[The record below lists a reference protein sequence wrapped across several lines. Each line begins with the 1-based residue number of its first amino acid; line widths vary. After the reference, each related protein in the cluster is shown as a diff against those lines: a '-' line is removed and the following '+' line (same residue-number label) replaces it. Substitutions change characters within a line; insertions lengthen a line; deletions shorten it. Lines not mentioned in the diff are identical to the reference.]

1 MYIIQSEIS
10 SNVSLIQNHL
20 NIATKQI
27 NFTIYAEN
35 SLKFL
40 EINISLRKSSISQ
53 DIKHKM

>member
-27 NFTIYAEN
+27 NFTIHAEN
-35 SLKFL
+35 SSKFL
-40 EINISLRKSSISQ
+40 QINISLRKSSISQ
-53 DIKHKM
+53 DIKHKV

>member
-20 NIATKQI
+20 NFATKQI
-27 NFTIYAEN
+27 NFTIYTEN

-53 DIKHKM
+53 DIKHKV

>member
-10 SNVSLIQNHL
+10 SNVSLIQNRL
-20 NIATKQI
+20 NFATKQI
-27 NFTIYAEN
+27 NFTIYTEN

-53 DIKHKM
+53 DIKHKV